1 MSISHTHG
9 TIFAIRQAS
18 QQNLTGL
25 SQQSP
30 SISSETSIIVS
41 TQSKN
46 RMNNTVPSRQTKTLV
61 RKHSKQK
68 IASNTQKLKPKTSTS
83 ADSSVTFSPTAT
95 NDISL
100 PKTDGVI
107 LTSETETNTITS
119 SSSLDNNPVVHF
131 LSATDSVG
139 LRNIS
144 NVAPRASSINV
155 NQLMLDFQ
163 AKLQA
168 KEGII
173 KDLKKQLKE
182 SEKKIIIIQKL
193 SMSRSFF
200 YSYFFKISSFIHRR
214 YSQGATRY

>member
-1 MSISHTHG
+1 MSISHTHS
-9 TIFAIRQAS
+9 TRFAIRQAS

-25 SQQSP
+25 SQQSS
-30 SISSETSIIVS
+30 SISSETSITVS
-41 TQSKN
+41 PQSKN
-46 RMNNTVPSRQTKTLV
+46 KMNNTIPSRQTKTLFK
-61 RKHSKQK
+61 KHFRQK

-83 ADSSVTFSPTAT
+83 AGSSVTFSPTAT
-95 NDISL
+95 NDVSL

-119 SSSLDNNPVVHF
+119 SSSLDDNPVVHF

-168 KEGII
+168 KEDII

-182 SEKKIIIIQKL
+182 SEKKIIDIQEL

-200 YSYFFKISSFIHRR
+200 NHIF
-214 YSQGATRY
+214 